1 MRNYLAPSI
10 MCADLLNLED
20 EIRKLERAHVDL
32 IHYDIMD
39 TTFTNQTMLP
49 LMAIPMVK
57 NITDVPLDIHIM
69 IDRPERIIDTLLPV
83 CKDSFVSFHVES
95 TMEIGSLIQQV
106 RKAGGKPGVALNS
119 GTPISALEEVIDR
132 VDMVI
137 VILGN
142 GGFGPRQPLDKQLTR
157 KIEKIK
163 NMINNTG
170 RDILLSVD
178 GGVSK
183 ETGLKTKQAGADTFV
198 LGTSAIY
205 MEDENV
211 IEMCNKFREYI
222 TL

>member
-1 MRNYLAPSI
+1 MKDYIAPSI
-10 MCADLLNLED
+10 MCADLLNLESD
-20 EIRKLERAHVDL
+20 IRKLELANADL

-49 LMAIPMVK
+49 LMAVPMVK
-57 NITDVPLDIHIM
+57 KITSIPLDIHVM

-83 CKDSFVSFHVES
+83 CKDAYVSFHVES
-95 TMEIGSLIQQV
+95 TMEIGSLIHYV
-106 RKAGGKPGVALNS
+106 RDAGGKPGVAINS
-119 GTPISALEEVIDR
+119 GTPISMLEEIIDR

-142 GGFGPRQPLDKQLTR
+142 GGFGPRQPLDQQLLR
-157 KIEKIK
+157 KVSQIKTMIE
-163 NMINNTG
+163 MSG

-183 ETGLKTKQAGADTFV
+183 ETGKKTKEVGADTFV

-205 MEDENV
+205 IKDHDVVALCDE
-211 IEMCNKFREYI
+211 FRDYI
-222 TL
+222 K